1 MKFDLLERI
10 IIYFSKSLFE
20 YNEYTT
26 MSLKAVEKTLFD
38 NNCQGIGNYNV
49 NN

>member
-1 MKFDLLERI
+1 MAWNLSMNQHIFPLKI
-10 IIYFSKSLFE
+10 FE
-20 YNEYTT
+20 WNGYTI